1 MEKVQLRPLEQG
13 GYLCVGLYYRKSE
26 TLNQLVWALEGVL
39 WSKEHRCNCIPLC
52 RANYEQLLEQME
64 GKAQIDS
71 SILKRF
77 IRDKIGRIPDEPLLV
92 NKDSAIAE
100 ATRGFMHRAE
110 KEEKDDAGDAAAFH
124 KHKAVGNPKSETG
137 QLPLRPTGS
146 LKVHINPGN
155 QQELAKFQQL
165 LILKAYSANT
175 IRTYM
180 NELRIFMKYLGERT
194 VQEVDEEGIKAYMVE
209 LLEKQGLSEHTA
221 HSRLNAL
228 KFYYE
233 QVLGREKFFWEIPRP
248 QKPDQLP
255 NVLGEG
261 ELERMFSSVTNLK
274 HKAILFTAYSAGL
287 RVSEVV
293 SLRLSDI
300 DSGRMQI
307 RIEQSKGKN
316 DRYVGLSVL
325 LLDVLRSYLQQAD
338 PRPKVYL
345 FEGDRPGQPYSTRSA
360 QMIFQRAKER
370 AGIRK
375 DVSFHVLRHS
385 FATHLLEKGI
395 DIRYIKELLGHFS
408 IKTTERY
415 LHVRRRDLVTMI
427 NPLDELFKGK
437 EWKG

>member
-1 MEKVQLRPLEQG
+1 M
-13 GYLCVGLYYRKSE
+13 
-26 TLNQLVWALEGVL
+26 
-39 WSKEHRCNCIPLC
+39 
-52 RANYEQLLEQME
+52 
-64 GKAQIDS
+64 
-71 SILKRF
+71 
-77 IRDKIGRIPDEPLLV
+77 
-92 NKDSAIAE
+92 
-100 ATRGFMHRAE
+100 
-110 KEEKDDAGDAAAFH
+110 
-124 KHKAVGNPKSETG
+124 
-137 QLPLRPTGS
+137 
-146 LKVHINPGN
+146 NPGN
-155 QQELAKFQQL
+155 QEQLAKFQQL

-180 NELRIFMKYLGERT
+180 NELRIFMKYLGDRT
-194 VQEVDEEGIKAYMVE
+194 VQEVNEEGIKSYMVE

-274 HKAILFTAYSAGL
+274 HKALLFTAYSAGL

-307 RIEQSKGKN
+307 RIEQSKGKK

-325 LLDVLRSYLQQAD
+325 LLDVLRAYLQQAD
-338 PRPKVYL
+338 PRPGVYL
-345 FEGDRPGQPYSTRSA
+345 FEGERPGQPYSTRSA
-360 QMIFQRAKER
+360 QMIFQKAKER

-437 EWKG
+437 EWKD

>member
-1 MEKVQLRPLEQG
+1 MEKVQLRPLGHG

-52 RANYEQLLEQME
+52 RANYEQLLEQLE
-64 GKAQIDS
+64 GKAQIDN

-77 IRDKIGRIPDEPLLV
+77 IRDKIGRIPEEPVLV
-92 NKDSAIAE
+92 NKDNAIAE
-100 ATRGFMHRAE
+100 ATRGFMHRGEKKE
-110 KEEKDDAGDAAAFH
+110 KEDAGEQ
-124 KHKAVGNPKSETG
+124 KNNTKSEAV
-137 QLPLRPTGS
+137 QLPLRQAAP
-146 LKVHINPGN
+146 LPVHINPGN
-155 QQELAKFQQL
+155 QEQLAKFQQL

-180 NELRIFMKYLGERT
+180 NELRIFMKYLGDRT
-194 VQEVDEEGIKAYMVE
+194 VQEVNEEGIKSYMVE

-274 HKAILFTAYSAGL
+274 HKALLFTAYSAGL

-307 RIEQSKGKN
+307 RIEQSKGKK

-325 LLDVLRSYLQQAD
+325 LLDVLRAYLQQAD
-338 PRPKVYL
+338 PRPGVYL
-345 FEGDRPGQPYSTRSA
+345 FEGERPGQPYSTRSA
-360 QMIFQRAKER
+360 QMIFQKAKER

-437 EWKG
+437 EWKD